1 MPENNQPTST
11 LRLKQQYNESV
22 APALAEEFKITNQFA
37 IPKLKKVVLNMGV
50 TTPQDP
56 KERRRVIDNVVE
68 QFKVITGQKPQITL
82 ARKSIAGFKLRAG
95 DPVGVMV
102 TLRGAFMWEFV
113 DKLIAVTLPRVKD
126 FRGVPDK
133 AFDGRGN
140 YNLGISEQ
148 IVFPEIN
155 YDDIESIRG
164 LQITFITSTE
174 SDEQSYRMLQLL
186 GMPFV
191 KDNQ

>member
-1 MPENNQPTST
+1 MKADQQPTST
-11 LRLKQQYNESV
+11 LRMKQHYHDSV
-22 APALAEEFKITNQFA
+22 APQLAEQFKISNHFA

-68 QFKVITGQKPQITL
+68 QFKVITGQKPQITI

-102 TLRGAFMWEFV
+102 TLRGIYMWEFV
-113 DKLIAVTLPRVKD
+113 DKLISVTLPRVKD
-126 FRGVPDK
+126 FRGVSDK

-155 YDDIESIRG
+155 YDAIESIRG
-164 LQITFITSTE
+164 LQITFITST
-174 SDEQSYRMLQLL
+174 DNNEQSFRLMELL

-191 KDNQ
+191 KKNQ